1 MKVGDLVKVKKKYIQ
16 EDKETLGLIVEIKK
30 DIWGY
35 HYVVQPI
42 NVGLQIYA
50 CPVDVEVISAGR

>member
-1 MKVGDLVKVKKKYIQ
+1 MKVGDLVKVKRKHH
-16 EDKETLGLIVEIKK
+16 KETLGLVVEVNK
-30 DIWGY
+30 DVWGY

-50 CPVDVEVISAGR
+50 SPVDVEVISASR

>member
-1 MKVGDLVKVKKKYIQ
+1 MQVGDLVKVKRKHH
-16 EDKETLGLIVEIKK
+16 KETLGLVVEIKE
-30 DIWGY
+30 DAWGH

-50 CPVDVEVISAGR
+50 NPVDVEVISESR